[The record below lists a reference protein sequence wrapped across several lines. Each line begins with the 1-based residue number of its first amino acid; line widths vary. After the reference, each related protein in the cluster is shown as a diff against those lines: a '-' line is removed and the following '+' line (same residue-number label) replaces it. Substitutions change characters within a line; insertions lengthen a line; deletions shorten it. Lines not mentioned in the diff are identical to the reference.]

1 MTMQNKSTQS
11 GIEVGKSVMI
21 IERKKKLSI
30 PKDLNLI
37 TCWNIMG
44 PELAEE
50 FEEGYTHIPYIL
62 DTNAYKIGYIF
73 VPIESMIECLC
84 VTEEIVKVLG
94 PLDNFVVK
102 SKTNEKFLDL
112 ENNLSKR
119 QPDSPNL
126 RMVLSNK
133 KREIIFTG
141 YDCQFLDISVDMIAE
156 GNIMIDRSLN
166 AGKYEIYRSTRAL
179 SFARSISNVH
189 RVDLAEAKWFGLITG
204 VFTTKSFELYTARE
218 VKTRTTYIGD
228 DTHTVLFKYEICEI
242 NEEGLVTRTSYKR
255 ITIRWTSIMKE
266 PQDLLP
272 IPQFV
277 SGNSNDTE

>member
-21 IERKKKLSI
+21 IERKRKLSI

-126 RMVLSNK
+126 RVKYFVSV
-133 KREIIFTG
+133 RCPHE
-141 YDCQFLDISVDMIAE
+141 QFS
-156 GNIMIDRSLN
+156 
-166 AGKYEIYRSTRAL
+166 L
-179 SFARSISNVH
+179 SFR
-189 RVDLAEAKWFGLITG
+189 
-204 VFTTKSFELYTARE
+204 
-218 VKTRTTYIGD
+218 
-228 DTHTVLFKYEICEI
+228 
-242 NEEGLVTRTSYKR
+242 
-255 ITIRWTSIMKE
+255 
-266 PQDLLP
+266 
-272 IPQFV
+272 
-277 SGNSNDTE
+277 